1 MGALA
6 GLKVLELAAIG
17 PVPFCGMMLADM
29 GADVVRVDR
38 RVQSG
43 LGFALPPQFDVM
55 GRGRRSIA
63 LDLKDPKDVAL
74 VQRLIDQADI
84 LIEGF
89 RPGVMERLGLG
100 PDLCLARNARLVYGR
115 MTGWGQTGPLA
126 DAAGHDLN
134 YIALTGALAAIGPE
148 ATPLPPLNL
157 VGDFGGGGMMLTVGV
172 LAALVEARQSGKG
185 QVVDAS
191 MVEGASLL
199 MASTYGMRAAGL
211 WNDQR
216 ANNPLDGGAPWY
228 STYPTSDGQFI
239 SIAAIEPKFY
249 AELLERIGLNPAEIP
264 GQHDRAGWPQLRE
277 RFRSVFASQTRA
289 HWVSLLEG
297 TDVCFAP
304 VLSMTEAR
312 AHPHNQ
318 ARAVLVEQE
327 GVTQPAPAPRFSRTP
342 SRLRGASPAP
352 DAQRDEVLR
361 DWGVS

>member
-1 MGALA
+1 MSALA
-6 GLKVLELAAIG
+6 GIKVLELAAIG
-17 PVPFCGMMLADM
+17 PAPFCGMMLADM

-38 RVQSG
+38 RLQSG
-43 LGFALPPQFDVM
+43 LGFELPPQFDVM

-63 LDLKDPKDVAL
+63 LDLKDPKDVAR
-74 VQRLIDQADI
+74 VQQLIDQADI

-100 PDLCLARNARLVYGR
+100 PDICLARNARLVYGR

-126 DAAGHDLN
+126 QAAGHDLN
-134 YIALTGALAAIGPE
+134 YIALTGALSAIGPE

-157 VGDFGGGGMMLTVGV
+157 VGDFGGGGMMLAVGV

-216 ANNPLDGGAPWY
+216 ASNPLDGGAPWY

-249 AELLERIGLNPAEIP
+249 AELLERIGLDPAEIP
-264 GQHDRAGWPQLRE
+264 GQHDRAGWPELRE
-277 RFRSVFASQTRA
+277 RFRSVFSSQTRA

-304 VLSMTEAR
+304 VLSMAEAR

-361 DWGVS
+361 DWGLG